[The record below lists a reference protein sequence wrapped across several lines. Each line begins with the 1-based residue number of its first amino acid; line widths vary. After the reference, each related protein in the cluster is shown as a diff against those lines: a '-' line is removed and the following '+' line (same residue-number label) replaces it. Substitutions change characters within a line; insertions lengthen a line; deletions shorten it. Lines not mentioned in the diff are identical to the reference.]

1 MRMTT
6 DQFDEAVDLLRQGS
20 QWPESVDHDLT
31 ARVFVAAGYI
41 LKHRLGISD
50 DVMWSPAE
58 SELSEFLAG
67 LSRVQRKKLK
77 RIAESLVMAGDVTIH

>member
-6 DQFDEAVDLLRQGS
+6 DQFDEVVDLLRQGS
-20 QWPESVDHDLT
+20 QWPESVDHDLI

-67 LSRVQRKKLK
+67 LSRVQRGKLK